1 MKKTTQVAADRAH
14 DATKTVLP
22 MEVARGTY
30 IQNAPSLQALKLMHL
45 MIATAGGRMA
55 EDVRHEIRLADLR
68 KIEGMGNH
76 TRASLQPLFE
86 ELRSATLIHDDP
98 GNYLT
103 LIGGVLDVARIDYR
117 HEVSGDTII
126 GWYFGRMFRDMAEES
141 DHWAILDRQT
151 VFHLGSKYSVLLFQ
165 HISSLVNLDH
175 VASKTFTVTDLRRL
189 LGVPQGIHERFSNLN
204 LRALSPA
211 IAEINQL
218 SRLTLTATSL
228 KVGRTVS
235 SVTIS
240 WEVKNNPKPAKAEMD
255 RPKVG
260 RVARRNGTAESPVLA
275 FPASGSIEFDEHWK
289 ALKRAAG
296 CNMDNA
302 MIAEKFRAWCVGKSL
317 ALDAQNIE
325 KAFSSFCSKVG
336 RV

>member
-14 DATKTVLP
+14 DTTNTVLP

-86 ELRSATLIHDDP
+86 ELRSATLLHDDP

-151 VFHLGSKYSVLLFQ
+151 VFHLGSKYSVLLF
-165 HISSLVNLDH
+165 
-175 VASKTFTVTDLRRL
+175 
-189 LGVPQGIHERFSNLN
+189 
-204 LRALSPA
+204 
-211 IAEINQL
+211 
-218 SRLTLTATSL
+218 
-228 KVGRTVS
+228 
-235 SVTIS
+235 
-240 WEVKNNPKPAKAEMD
+240 
-255 RPKVG
+255 
-260 RVARRNGTAESPVLA
+260 
-275 FPASGSIEFDEHWK
+275 
-289 ALKRAAG
+289 
-296 CNMDNA
+296 
-302 MIAEKFRAWCVGKSL
+302 
-317 ALDAQNIE
+317 
-325 KAFSSFCSKVG
+325 
-336 RV
+336 